1 MKIKGQNLRIFI
13 GEKCIAAAT
22 SCNVHIAASLEDSS
36 TKDTTDDWAENE
48 VTGKS
53 WDASTDALVVDDPED
68 VTGLQAFDTA
78 HMVGQRVGVKLCQ
91 TEGEKNRSKVASG
104 KELSGYAYI
113 NDFHLTAGNKAKST
127 YTIQL
132 TGDGPLS

>member
-22 SCNVHIAASLEDSS
+22 SCNVHIGASLEDSS
-36 TKDTTDDWAENE
+36 TKDRTGDWSEQE

-68 VTGLQAFDTA
+68 TTGLQAFDA
-78 HMVGQRVGVKLCQ
+78 ASMVGQKVIVKFCQ

-113 NDFHLTAGNKAKST
+113 NDFNLTAPNSSKST